1 MHTRIAVLLA
11 AVCTAAA
18 ACGHGG
24 TPHGEGYATPEH
36 IAALDQQLRAKPPLE
51 AAQQQYRDI
60 LHGVATQIADL
71 TPDSTWQTVQ
81 DEWTG
86 CGGDYAHTPGKAA
99 HFLISFSAPISDD
112 RWPQAV
118 DILKRG
124 AQTLGTNHFG
134 TTKDSAGDH
143 DVYLQGSDGILFQL
157 STQKAAALSARSD
170 CRMAQADLS
179 AAGSTPPS

>member
-1 MHTRIAVLLA
+1 MRTRIAPLLA
-11 AVCTAAA
+11 AVVTAAA

-24 TPHGEGYATPEH
+24 TTHGEGYVTPER
-36 IAALDQQLRAKPPLE
+36 IAELDQQLRAKPPLE

-60 LHGVATQIADL
+60 VHGVATQIAEL
-71 TPDSTWQTVQ
+71 TPGSTWQTVQ

-86 CGGDYAHTPGKAA
+86 CGGDYAHTSGKAA
-99 HFLISFSAPISDD
+99 QFLISFSAPISDD

-124 AQTLGTNHFG
+124 VQALGANQFG
-134 TTKDSAGDH
+134 TTKDRAGDH
-143 DVYLQGSDGILFQL
+143 DVYLQGADGIQFQL

-170 CRMAQADLS
+170 CRIARADLS
-179 AAGSTPPS
+179 AAPSTPPS